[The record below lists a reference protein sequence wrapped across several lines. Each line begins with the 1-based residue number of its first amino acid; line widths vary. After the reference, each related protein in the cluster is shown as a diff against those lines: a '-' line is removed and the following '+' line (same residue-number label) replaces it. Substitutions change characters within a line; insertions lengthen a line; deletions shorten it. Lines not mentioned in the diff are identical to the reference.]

1 MYLYKEMKEDIKQPQ
16 IVSKTNS
23 PFLGSDSVLRDVRIK
38 YKPSRQV
45 VSDTILLHPRYLNRT
60 DFSPVIQRQ
69 IVVAGRKLA
78 GYDACYDACYIYEKC
93 CEHGFENIAKNLF
106 GLELKKEDV
115 IKFIIKMRDSSID
128 YSVRSYKELNHKLCT
143 LIFNSM
149 PKRNVLQSSSSAFS
163 FVPFSKEDMSQ
174 ESPGLNPEVV
184 YRPSSPVLFFNNGFS
199 RMRDRACKSVSF
211 HIGNIDNTYSVVGP
225 GRFLRGVGTYRELLS
240 NEDLMVKELNALLSG
255 TQQVSSYKAAN
266 DMFAL
271 ILGVEG
277 FARSAHNIA
286 LARIFFANY
295 STIKECYPDQSLFQL
310 AEMFLT
316 FVQKGGAAASRN
328 KLSNPREL
336 QMLYAHC
343 KKNNI
348 PLTDEAIGAYLAGL
362 VKETIERSGI
372 QIPDI

>member
-78 GYDACYDACYIYEKC
+78 GYDACYIYEKC